1 MRAFCFVFLY
11 LLAGT
16 RLSAQLISPL
26 RLSSITIN
34 EGLSQGFISFITQD
48 SRGLMWFTTGDG
60 LNKYDGY
67 SFVVY
72 HHDADDPYSV
82 GSDDLT
88 YVFEDS
94 RQRLWIGTR
103 NNGLDY
109 FDRPTNRFYH
119 IRQGNGLISNHVSF
133 ISEDREGALWITT
146 EAGIVR
152 MEILPAEKGKNGESF
167 ADRYRLRFTPLKS
180 DDRVEEKTF
189 NNIVK
194 GSIYSDSRGR
204 NFFVTDRNIYELKK
218 KDQTAYSFEKKG
230 SFPVLNSNFISGILE
245 DVHSRSLL
253 INSDRIIRYRD
264 HDFLVPQTLHR
275 FTPEVPGHVWT
286 TAQKGG
292 IWVSENARLRHID
305 PASGEQAVYISA
317 DSLQNEALKTTT
329 CLFSDRKGVLWIGTG
344 GYGLLKYDPE
354 VERFHHIFPG
364 TRQYRL
370 AEIRPGVIM
379 TNNFQQIAIQKDRP
393 AADVSDAF
401 LIRLR
406 KKFLHH
412 NILRFTLD
420 REGNIWVPDG
430 RKLYRFTND
439 LRTENV
445 FHIVPDKSTGGT
457 SFVYADKAGNIWFD
471 LKQQWMRF
479 NPPAGLH
486 AIDLPLDANDV
497 DSDFV
502 QDIYED
508 GNLLWLATKRG
519 LVRFNR
525 QTMAMEAAYRL
536 QSQVPH
542 SLSNDFVFSI
552 CNDIAR
558 PDRFLWVGTKGGG
571 LNRLDKAS
579 GEFTRYSTRQ
589 GLANN
594 VVYGILPGDDGNLWL
609 STNKGLSAFN
619 PQTGFFRNYDEADGL
634 QSNEFNRYS
643 YCKTS
648 EGLLVFGGMNGI
660 NYFDPNELRPLD
672 PPSVVFT
679 DFRLFNRKVD
689 VRDPEGPLKADI
701 SYTSEIRLRY
711 EQNMITFQFAGT
723 DYRRQGS
730 IRYRYKMEGFD
741 KEWVYAG
748 TLREATYTNLAPG
761 TYTFLVQGSYDSNAW
776 GEESKSVVV
785 YILTPWYLSWWFYTL
800 VSLSVFLA
808 FYGLYRFR
816 VQQLR
821 RMEKLRNRIAR
832 DLHDEIGSTIST
844 ISIYSKIMQEQSG
857 KTGFDNRPLLDKI
870 TAFSGEIMESMKDI
884 VWDINTRNDT
894 FDRIISR
901 MREYAT
907 QLLEPK
913 GYRVHFQVEESL
925 NTLVLGMEK
934 RRDFFLIFKETLN
947 NVLKYAGGEQV
958 WISLALHSD
967 EMTLTVRDDG
977 RGFDRDRVSS
987 GNGLYNMQQRAGHLK
1002 GRLRVDSA
1010 EGQGTEVALTF
1021 KIS

>member
-1 MRAFCFVFLY
+1 MGGAVN
-11 LLAGT
+11 
-16 RLSAQLISPL
+16 AQVVNPL

-34 EGLSQGFISFITQD
+34 EGLSQGFVSFITQD
-48 SRGLMWFTTGDG
+48 SRGLMWFATGDG

-67 SFVVY
+67 NFVVY
-72 HHDADDPYSV
+72 HHDTDDPHSI

-103 NNGLDY
+103 NSGLDF
-109 FDRPTNRFYH
+109 FDRQTHRFYH
-119 IRQGNGLISNHVSF
+119 IRQEDGLISNHVSF

-152 MEILPAEKGKNGESF
+152 MEILPAKVKKSSEDFFDKHW
-167 ADRYRLRFTPLKS
+167 LRFTPLEADS
-180 DDRVEEKTF
+180 HVEEKTF

-194 GSIYSDSRGR
+194 GSIFTDSRGSD
-204 NFFVTDRNIYELKK
+204 FFVTNHNIYALKK
-218 KDQTAYSFEKKG
+218 DGEGAYSFEKKG

-253 INSDRIIRYRD
+253 INSDRIIRYPD
-264 HDFLVPQTLHR
+264 HDFTTPQTLHR
-275 FTPEVPGHVWT
+275 FSPELPGHIWAP
-286 TAQKGG
+286 AQKGG
-292 IWVSENARLRHID
+292 IWVSENARLYYIN
-305 PASGEQAVYISA
+305 PASGEQRVYMSS
-317 DSLQNEALKTTT
+317 DSLQNEALHTTT
-329 CLFSDRKGVLWIGTG
+329 CLFSDKQGVLWIGTG

-354 VERFHHIFPG
+354 VERFHHILPG

-370 AEIRPGVIM
+370 VEIRPGVVM
-379 TNNFQQIAIQKDRP
+379 TNNFEKIGIRKGRP
-393 AADVSDAF
+393 AVDLSDPF
-401 LIRLR
+401 LLRLR
-406 KKFLHH
+406 KNFRNH
-412 NILRFTLD
+412 NILRFTCD
-420 REGNIWVPDG
+420 SEGNIWVPDG
-430 RKLYRFTND
+430 RKLYRYNFE
-439 LRTENV
+439 LEEEKV
-445 FHIVPDKSTGGT
+445 FSILPVESRGGT

-471 LKQQWMRF
+471 LRQQWVKF
-479 NPPAGLH
+479 IPPSGLQPVN
-486 AIDLPLDANDV
+486 LPISPDDV

-502 QDIYED
+502 QDIFED
-508 GNLLWLATKRG
+508 GKLLWLATKRG

-525 QTMAMEAAYRL
+525 QTMVIEATYRFQL
-536 QSQVPH
+536 QVPG
-542 SLSNDFVFSI
+542 SLSNDFVFSV
-552 CNDIAR
+552 CNDIAQ

-571 LNRLDKAS
+571 LNRLDKAT

-594 VVYGILPGDDGNLWL
+594 VVYGILPGNDGNLWL

-619 PQTGFFRNYDEADGL
+619 PETGLFRNYDEADGL
-634 QSNEFNRYS
+634 QSNEFNRYA
-643 YCKTS
+643 YCKTN

-660 NYFDPNELRPLD
+660 NYFDPTELKPLA
-672 PPSVVFT
+672 PPPIVFT

-689 VRDPEGPLKADI
+689 VRDPAGPLKADI
-701 SYTSEIRLRY
+701 NYTSEIRLRY
-711 EQNMITFQFAGT
+711 EQNMITFQFAGA

-741 KEWVYAG
+741 KDWVYAG

-761 TYTFLVQGSYDSNAW
+761 TYTFRVQGSFDNNTW
-776 GEESKSVVV
+776 GRKSKSVEVH
-785 YILTPWYLSWWFYTL
+785 ILTPWYLSWWFYSL
-800 VSLSVFLA
+800 VSLSVLLA

-844 ISIYSKIMQEQSG
+844 ISIYSKIMQEQEG

-870 TAFSGEIMESMKDI
+870 TTFSGEIMDSMKDI

-894 FDRIISR
+894 FDRMISR
-901 MREYAT
+901 MREYST

-913 GYRVHFQVEESL
+913 GYRVHFQVDESL

-934 RRDFFLIFKETLN
+934 RRDFFLVFKEALN

-958 WISLALHSD
+958 WICLTLRSD
-967 EMTLTVRDDG
+967 ELTLTVRDDG
-977 RGFDRDRVSS
+977 RGFSRQKVST

-1002 GRLRVDSA
+1002 GLLQVDSE
-1010 EGQGTEVALTF
+1010 EGQGTTVTLTF
-1021 KIS
+1021 KPKLHI